1 MAGNDK
7 LARGDYLSRKLRDMD
22 PADPRFPQLM
32 EELENIIRWSRQR
45 QEELKREEEKTEEE
59 VDRLRGRIERREQNK
74 ENK

>member
-22 PADPRFPQLM
+22 PADPQFPQLM

-45 QEELKREEEKTEEE
+45 QEELKREEEKTEED